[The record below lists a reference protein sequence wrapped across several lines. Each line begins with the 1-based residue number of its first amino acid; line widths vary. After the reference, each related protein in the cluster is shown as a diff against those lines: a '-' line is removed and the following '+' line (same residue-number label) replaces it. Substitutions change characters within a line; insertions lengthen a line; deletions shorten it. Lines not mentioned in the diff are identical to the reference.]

1 MANIYGH
8 SQWILDTAG
17 VVTTDK
23 VRINKMEWRPNAA
36 ADDLLIYDNNAE
48 TIWVTKALAGGTAGK
63 EDFSPSKPFDALG
76 FDVETIDGGTLYV
89 WLC

>member
-17 VVTTDK
+17 VITTDT
-23 VRINKMEWRPNAA
+23 VRISKMEWAPNSAD
-36 ADDLLIYDNNAE
+36 DDLLIYDNNAE
-48 TIWVTKALAGGTAGK
+48 AVWVTKAIAGGTAGR
-63 EDFSPSKPFDALG
+63 ESWTPSVPFNALG
-76 FDVETIDGGTLYV
+76 FDLETIDGGTLYV

>member
-23 VRINKMEWRPNAA
+23 VRISRMEWRPNAA
-36 ADDLLIYDNNAE
+36 ADDLLIYDNNAV
-48 TIWVTKALAGGTAGK
+48 TVWVTKALAGGTAGAEK
-63 EDFSPSKPFDALG
+63 ISFGEGQDILG

-89 WLC
+89 WLL